1 LGLWLD
7 YFGVVCYHLTTLKS
21 LSIEKY
27 IAGGVMDDYITLSAI
42 VPIALGIVIVFISI
56 LRSKSLFLAMP
67 FVIARNRSAIV
78 RFLRHHKL
86 LMILFL
92 VGYMVIAVALV
103 MGVSFFNA
111 PLIGATCFLV
121 AVFIYLSSLLESRMM
136 GEIQRTLRVLM
147 PICAKCKKMRSPDSD
162 GADPDAWMDLE
173 KYIVTETGTQLT
185 HGLCPEC
192 TKETIDEH
200 NRTLKAAD
208 KPEA

>member
-1 LGLWLD
+1 MIGEEMKD
-7 YFGVVCYHLTTLKS
+7 Y
-21 LSIEKY
+21 
-27 IAGGVMDDYITLSAI
+27 MTLSAI

-67 FVIARNRSAIV
+67 FVIVRNRSAIV

-92 VGYMVIAVALV
+92 VGYMVVAVAMV
-103 MGVSFFNA
+103 MDVPFYSA
-111 PLIGATCFLV
+111 PLVGATCFLV
-121 AVFIYLSSLLESRMM
+121 AVFIYLSCLLESRLL

-162 GADPDAWMDLE
+162 GTDQDVWMDLE
-173 KYIVTETGTQLT
+173 KYIVNETGAQLT
-185 HGLCPEC
+185 HGLCPKC

-200 NRTLKAAD
+200 KRTRKAEGT
-208 KPEA
+208 PES